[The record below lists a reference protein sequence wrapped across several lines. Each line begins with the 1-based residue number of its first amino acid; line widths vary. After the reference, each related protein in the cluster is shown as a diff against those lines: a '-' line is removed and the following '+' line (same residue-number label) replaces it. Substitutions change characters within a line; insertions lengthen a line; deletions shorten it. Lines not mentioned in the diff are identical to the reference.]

1 MWAAYPYPMSQ
12 SEGSGAAGT
21 GGRKA
26 ELVCPTCGRTA
37 PLDGDWAVTE
47 RDVDGRSE
55 VAYECPECWT
65 VLVAQP
71 RFERSERPRPA

>member
-1 MWAAYPYPMSQ
+1 MSKTDD
-12 SEGSGAAGT
+12 SGAT
-21 GGRKA
+21 GRLGRKS

-47 RDVDGRSE
+47 RDRGNRLE
-55 VAYECPECWT
+55 LAYECPECGT

-71 RFERSERPRPA
+71 RFGRTEHARPA